1 MSFEP
6 GDCVDCV
13 SESRRGVDKL
23 PALSQSHHR
32 GIGGADWTL
41 RSELGDYVRIHRC
54 SDVPSW
60 SITTCFLVD
69 NLNYY
74 DLFDDFDA
82 SIHQFLYSNPE
93 VCAYTCSDHGNSN
106 TIQLSLATG

>member
-1 MSFEP
+1 M
-6 GDCVDCV
+6 
-13 SESRRGVDKL
+13 
-23 PALSQSHHR
+23 
-32 GIGGADWTL
+32 
-41 RSELGDYVRIHRC
+41 
-54 SDVPSW
+54 
-60 SITTCFLVD
+60 D